1 MGLIKEIGDGVKTL
15 IGGVEQGNQLVVAIL
30 LIVWVSALASSF
42 IDNIPFTTA
51 MVNNRA
57 LYI

>member
-1 MGLIKEIGDGVKTL
+1 MLVALI
-15 IGGVEQGNQLVVAIL
+15 

-51 MVNNRA
+51 TVSHTPVLSSHAVVIVNCK
-57 LYI
+57 YVQYSVH

>member
-1 MGLIKEIGDGVKTL
+1 MVVYSLVCLCLPLQSVDRDK
-15 IGGVEQGNQLVVAIL
+15 QLLVAIL

-51 MVNNRA
+51 MVC
-57 LYI
+57 